1 MTSHAGLDP
10 ARDADILIEQGE
22 HTREGAAD
30 ANPFR
35 DGEGDG
41 GSSSRAVQD
50 LASKSPVQIA
60 VRRLAYDKI
69 AMMSLGVV
77 LLFVILG
84 IFAETINSARGVD
97 PVLQDTTFISPGG
110 YPTFTASPEH
120 PFGIETGTGRDL
132 LARWLIGIRPSLII
146 AVVAATAVTIIG
158 TALGLLAGY
167 LGGIVDNI
175 VSFIIDVVQSLPF
188 LLFAIAL
195 VPIAV
200 NRLAGSDGGFISDDQ
215 VADIRFGVLIV
226 VLIIFGWTGLA
237 RLVRGE
243 VISIREREYV
253 QAARA
258 LGVPTSQILSKEILP
273 NLLSPIIVSLTT
285 AIPAFISAEAG
296 LSLLGVGLREPSV
309 SWGLTIQFA
318 QNSFMQHPLY
328 MWMPVIGLSMLVLA
342 LSLLG
347 DAVNDAFNPHTR
359 R

>member
-1 MTSHAGLDP
+1 M
-10 ARDADILIEQGE
+10 
-22 HTREGAAD
+22 
-30 ANPFR
+30 
-35 DGEGDG
+35 
-41 GSSSRAVQD
+41 
-50 LASKSPVQIA
+50 
-60 VRRLAYDKI
+60 
-69 AMMSLGVV
+69 
-77 LLFVILG
+77 
-84 IFAETINSARGVD
+84 
-97 PVLQDTTFISPGG
+97 
-110 YPTFTASPEH
+110 
-120 PFGIETGTGRDL
+120 
-132 LARWLIGIRPSLII
+132 GIRPSLII

-158 TALGLLAGY
+158 TTLGLLAGY

-175 VSFIIDVVQSLPF
+175 VSFLIDVVLSLPF

-200 NRLAGSDGGFISDDQ
+200 NRIAGSTGGF
-215 VADIRFGVLIV
+215 VADEEVANIRFGVLIV
-226 VLIIFGWTGLA
+226 VLILFGWTGLA

-258 LGVPTSQILSKEILP
+258 LGVPTSQVLSKEILP

-318 QNSFMQHPLY
+318 QNSFLEHPLY
-328 MWMPVIGLSMLVLA
+328 MWMPVIGLSLLVLA
-342 LSLLG
+342 LSLFG

>member
-30 ANPFR
+30 ASTSAGGKAER
-35 DGEGDG
+35 DEM
-41 GSSSRAVQD
+41 
-50 LASKSPVQIA
+50 ASKSPVQIA
-60 VRRLAYDKI
+60 IRRLAYDKI
-69 AMMSLGVV
+69 AMMSLGAV
-77 LLFVILG
+77 LLFVVLG
-84 IFAETINSARGVD
+84 VFADAINSARGVD
-97 PVLQDTTFISPGG
+97 PMEFNYQWISPGG

-120 PFGIETGTGRDL
+120 PFGIETGNGRDL
-132 LARWLIGIRPSLII
+132 LARWLVGIRPSLII

-158 TALGLLAGY
+158 TTLGLLAGY

-175 VSFIIDVVQSLPF
+175 VSFLIDVVLSLPF

-200 NRLAGSDGGFISDDQ
+200 NRIAGSTGGF
-215 VADIRFGVLIV
+215 VADEEVATIRFGVLIV
-226 VLIIFGWTGLA
+226 VLILFGWTGLA

-258 LGVPTSQILSKEILP
+258 LGVPTSQVLSKEILP

-318 QNSFMQHPLY
+318 QNSFLEHPLY
-328 MWMPVIGLSMLVLA
+328 MWMPVIGLSLLVLA
-342 LSLLG
+342 LSLFG

>member
-1 MTSHAGLDP
+1 MSSDAGPDHAGGAAVLSEQ
-10 ARDADILIEQGE
+10 DA
-22 HTREGAAD
+22 HTREGALD
-30 ANPFR
+30 ATS
-35 DGEGDG
+35 G
-41 GSSSRAVQD
+41 GGASSMAVKD
-50 LASKSPVQIA
+50 LGSKSPVQIA
-60 VRRLAYDKI
+60 IRRLAYDKI
-69 AMMSLGVV
+69 AMMSLGAI
-77 LLFVILG
+77 LLFVLLG
-84 IFAETINSARGVD
+84 VFAGTINSLRGAD
-97 PVLQDTTFISPGG
+97 PMAPNYEYIATGG
-110 YPTFTASPEH
+110 YPTFTASKEF
-120 PFGIETGTGRDL
+120 PFGIETGNGRDL
-132 LARWLIGIRPSLII
+132 LGRWLIGIRPSLII

-158 TALGLLAGY
+158 TTLGLLAGY

-175 VSFIIDVVQSLPF
+175 VSFLIDVVSSLPF

-200 NRLAGSDGGFISDDQ
+200 NRIAGSDGGFMTDEE
-215 VADIRFGVLIV
+215 VANIRFGVLIV
-226 VLIIFGWTGLA
+226 VLILFGWTSLA

-258 LGVPTSQILSKEILP
+258 LGVPTGQILRKEILP

-285 AIPAFISAEAG
+285 AIPAFIAAEAG

-328 MWMPVIGLSMLVLA
+328 MWMPVIGLSLLVLA
-342 LSLLG
+342 LSLFG

>member
-30 ANPFR
+30 ASTSAGGKAER
-35 DGEGDG
+35 DEM
-41 GSSSRAVQD
+41 
-50 LASKSPVQIA
+50 ASKSPVQIA
-60 VRRLAYDKI
+60 IRRLAYDKI
-69 AMMSLGVV
+69 AMMSLGAV
-77 LLFVILG
+77 LLFVVLG
-84 IFAETINSARGVD
+84 VFADAINSARGVD
-97 PVLQDTTFISPGG
+97 PMEFNYQWISPGG

-120 PFGIETGTGRDL
+120 PFGIETGNGRDL
-132 LARWLIGIRPSLII
+132 LARWLVGIRPSLII

-158 TALGLLAGY
+158 TTLGLLAGY

-175 VSFIIDVVQSLPF
+175 ISFLIDVVLSLPF

-200 NRLAGSDGGFISDDQ
+200 NRIAGSTGGF
-215 VADIRFGVLIV
+215 VADEEVATIRFGVLIV
-226 VLIIFGWTGLA
+226 VLILFGWTGLA

-258 LGVPTSQILSKEILP
+258 LGVPTSQVLSKEILP

-318 QNSFMQHPLY
+318 QNSFLEHPLY
-328 MWMPVIGLSMLVLA
+328 MWMPVIGLSLLVLA
-342 LSLLG
+342 LSLFG

>member
-22 HTREGAAD
+22 HTREGTAD
-30 ANPFR
+30 ASTSAGGKAER
-35 DGEGDG
+35 DEM
-41 GSSSRAVQD
+41 
-50 LASKSPVQIA
+50 ASKSPVQIA
-60 VRRLAYDKI
+60 IRRLAYDKI
-69 AMMSLGVV
+69 AMMSLGAV
-77 LLFVILG
+77 LLFVVLG
-84 IFAETINSARGVD
+84 VFADAINSARGVD
-97 PVLQDTTFISPGG
+97 PMEFNYQWISPGG

-120 PFGIETGTGRDL
+120 PFGIETGNGRDL
-132 LARWLIGIRPSLII
+132 LARWLVGIRPSLII

-158 TALGLLAGY
+158 TTLGLLAGY

-175 VSFIIDVVQSLPF
+175 VSFLIDVVLSLPF

-200 NRLAGSDGGFISDDQ
+200 NRIAGSTGGF
-215 VADIRFGVLIV
+215 VADEEVANIRFGVLIV
-226 VLIIFGWTGLA
+226 VLILFGWTGLA

-258 LGVPTSQILSKEILP
+258 LGVPTSQVLSKEILP

-318 QNSFMQHPLY
+318 QNSFLEHPLY
-328 MWMPVIGLSMLVLA
+328 MWMPVIGLSLLVLA
-342 LSLLG
+342 LSLFG

>member
-35 DGEGDG
+35 DGEGGG

-110 YPTFTASPEH
+110 YPTYTASPEH

-158 TALGLLAGY
+158 TALAFSAVYWPNAAPPVGLKRKVTAGR
-167 LGGIVDNI
+167 
-175 VSFIIDVVQSLPF
+175 PF
-188 LLFAIAL
+188 W
-195 VPIAV
+195 
-200 NRLAGSDGGFISDDQ
+200 SKDGWLS
-215 VADIRFGVLIV
+215 
-226 VLIIFGWTGLA
+226 
-237 RLVRGE
+237 
-243 VISIREREYV
+243 
-253 QAARA
+253 
-258 LGVPTSQILSKEILP
+258 TSC
-273 NLLSPIIVSLTT
+273 SPVTT
-285 AIPAFISAEAG
+285 A
-296 LSLLGVGLREPSV
+296 
-309 SWGLTIQFA
+309 
-318 QNSFMQHPLY
+318 
-328 MWMPVIGLSMLVLA
+328 
-342 LSLLG
+342 
-347 DAVNDAFNPHTR
+347 R
-359 R
+359 RWRV

>member
-30 ANPFR
+30 ASTSA
-35 DGEGDG
+35 G
-41 GSSSRAVQD
+41 GKAERNEM
-50 LASKSPVQIA
+50 ASKSPVQIA
-60 VRRLAYDKI
+60 IRRLAYDKI
-69 AMMSLGVV
+69 AMMSLGAV
-77 LLFVILG
+77 LLFVVLG
-84 IFAETINSARGVD
+84 VFADAINSARGVD
-97 PVLQDTTFISPGG
+97 PMEFNYQWISPGG

-120 PFGIETGTGRDL
+120 PFGIETGNGRDL
-132 LARWLIGIRPSLII
+132 LARWLVGIRPSLII

-158 TALGLLAGY
+158 TTLGLLAGY

-175 VSFIIDVVQSLPF
+175 ISFLIDVVLSLPF

-200 NRLAGSDGGFISDDQ
+200 NRIAGSTGGF
-215 VADIRFGVLIV
+215 VADEEVATIRFGVLIV
-226 VLIIFGWTGLA
+226 VLILFGWTGLA

-318 QNSFMQHPLY
+318 QNSFLEHPLY

-342 LSLLG
+342 LSLFG